1 MQKIDGSR
9 RHNRPRDLAQESEFI
24 RRIVRGHFVA
34 FRQGG
39 IIKHRREE
47 IVETAPQPEHGL
59 TDVNQFRRFTPN
71 TVTTEQ
77 PAIFAVKEHFE
88 QPLPD

>member
-1 MQKIDGSR
+1 
-9 RHNRPRDLAQESEFI
+9 
-24 RRIVRGHFVA
+24 
-34 FRQGG
+34 
-39 IIKHRREE
+39 
-47 IVETAPQPEHGL
+47 L